1 MQILVVGGA
10 GYIGAHTSALLVAQ
24 GHEVV
29 VLDDLSSGEQGFLSG
44 CEFIQGDCADVD
56 LLQKLF
62 LRYRFSAVMHFASFI
77 QVGESVQNPSKY
89 YQNNVAKTL
98 NLLNTMLQ
106 HQVNN
111 FIFSSSAAVYGSPH
125 YTPIDENHPP
135 QPINPYGR
143 SKLMVEQI
151 LADYATA
158 YGLKSISLR
167 YFNAA
172 GADLQGRM
180 GENHEPETHLIPLLL
195 QSLRGGPAFTMYGND
210 YSTPDGS
217 CIRDYVHVLDIASAH
232 LLAAQ
237 ALIANKPVA
246 AMYNLG
252 TGQGFSIKQVID
264 AVASVTGQSVSV
276 QLGPRRAGDPAILVA
291 DNIQAKTDLG
301 WELVYSGLDCIIRSA
316 WTWENTR
323 ADFFDSR
330 KSCLSVG

>member
-1 MQILVVGGA
+1 MHILVVGGA
-10 GYIGAHTSALLVAQ
+10 GYIGSHASALLIEQ

-29 VLDDLSSGEQGFLSG
+29 VLDDLSSGEQDFLIG
-44 CEFIQGDCADVD
+44 GEFIRGDCADVE

-62 LRYRFSAVMHFASFI
+62 LRYQFSAVMHFASFI
-77 QVGESVQNPSKY
+77 QVGESVQNPGKY
-89 YQNNVAKTL
+89 YQNNLAKTIT
-98 NLLNTMLQ
+98 LLNAMIQ

-125 YTPIDENHPP
+125 YTPIDEKHPL

-172 GADLQGRM
+172 GADLKGRM

-210 YSTPDGS
+210 YPTPDGS
-217 CIRDYVHVLDIASAH
+217 CIRDYVHVLDIANAH
-232 LLAAQ
+232 LLAAE
-237 ALIANKPVA
+237 ALVSNKPVA

-252 TGQGFSIKQVID
+252 TGQGFSIKQVIE
-264 AVASVTGQSVSV
+264 AVTAVTGQSASV
-276 QLGPRRAGDPAILVA
+276 QLGPRRAGDPAVLVA
-291 DNIQAKTDLG
+291 DNLQAQKDLG
-301 WELVYSGLDCIIRSA
+301 WELAYSNLDCIINSA
-316 WTWENTR
+316 WQWEVKR
-323 ADFFDSR
+323 LELAED
-330 KSCLSVG
+330 